1 MNPETNKVAKSISM
15 LDDNTLEVIFQDRV
29 MLDLQAMQLVDQFCS
44 ELVGDLRVKRLIIA
58 GRNTQISKEARV
70 YGQLKSKEL
79 KNKVI
84 AEAVVVNSL
93 TQKMVANFYFAFVKD
108 FYPAKFFTD
117 IDKAKEWLSEF

>member
-15 LDDNTLEVIFQDRV
+15 LDDTTLEVIFQDRV
-29 MLDLQAMQLVDQFCS
+29 MLDLQAIQLVDQCCC
-44 ELVGDLRVKRLIIA
+44 ELVGDMSVKRLIIA

-93 TQKMVANFYFAFVKD
+93 TQKMVANFYFAFR
-108 FYPAKFFTD
+108 
-117 IDKAKEWLSEF
+117 IQ